1 MQMTLHIIFE
11 LIAFICCLVAVC
23 HNGNCWFPSN
33 WAFAFSVSI
42 ISLFWWPALI
52 IQDKCQCFT
61 WSGMPTLEKIMWF
74 ILYHFAYAAAII
86 TISKSGAAVAANVFW
101 WFDLLVYFV
110 EAALMAKLFD
120 HVEIKGLTDQ
130 GAPKSNVE
138 VSKK

>member
-1 MQMTLHIIFE
+1 M
-11 LIAFICCLVAVC
+11 
-23 HNGNCWFPSN
+23 
-33 WAFAFSVSI
+33 
-42 ISLFWWPALI
+42 
-52 IQDKCQCFT
+52 IQEKCQCFT

-86 TISKSGAAVAANVFW
+86 TISYVTVIRFKEYSFRKGNGAAVAANVFW

-110 EAALMAKLFD
+110 EAALMAKIFEFD
-120 HVEIKGLTDQ
+120 FRHFDFLSTFCSFSHVEIKGLTDQ